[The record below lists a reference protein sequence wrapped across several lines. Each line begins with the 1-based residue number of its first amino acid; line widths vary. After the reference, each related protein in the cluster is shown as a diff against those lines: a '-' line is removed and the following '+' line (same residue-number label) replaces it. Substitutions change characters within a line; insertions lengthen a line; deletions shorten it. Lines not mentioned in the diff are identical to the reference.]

1 MAAPL
6 RTGATRVAV
15 TALALVCLGAARI
28 ALGTAGGTPARLGLA
43 LDALVAVA
51 ALRGARVSSRL
62 ARDARSRRA
71 WLFQTLMPATWLV
84 APIAWL
90 AGLPEPVADAARA
103 AAIGSVAASWWF
115 ASRVG
120 EALPRARMFVDG
132 AIGAAAVFVAGW
144 ALVFDEVWRRAGGGA
159 AGAVTIG
166 LPLAATW
173 VAVFGGAMALTEL
186 RDRQRVMPALYIVV
200 LVLIATSDLAWS
212 LGLAPWWAVAWAV
225 HRLATRSYG
234 GTSPRGRLVTTHRG
248 LVYAPY
254 ALVAPAAV
262 ALTVQGFSGDVR
274 APEIG
279 GAIVIALL
287 LVVRQHVT
295 LLENR
300 SLVLR
305 LEATE
310 RLLRHQATH
319 DSLTGLPGRVVLWER
334 LEHVAEQRRTGHAPV
349 AIAFLD
355 LDGFKAVNDQH
366 GHAAG
371 DAVLVE
377 VSRRMRQVLAPYG
390 NDAVAVRMSGDEFA
404 VLLVGDGAT
413 NPPDT
418 AHRLLDALDA
428 PILVSGVPLT
438 VSGSIGVAIADDGE
452 LNPSALLR
460 AADVAMYD
468 VKHSGKSGVQVARSD
483 RPGGRT

>member
-1 MAAPL
+1 
-6 RTGATRVAV
+6 VAV

-28 ALGTAGGTPARLGLA
+28 ALGSAGGTPARLGLA
-43 LDALVAVA
+43 LDALVALV
-51 ALRGARVSSRL
+51 ALRGAWLSSRL

-103 AAIGSVAASWWF
+103 AAIGAIAVSWWF

-120 EALPRARMFVDG
+120 EALPRARVSVDG
-132 AIGAAAVFVAGW
+132 AIGASAAFVAGW
-144 ALVFDEVWRRAGGGA
+144 ALAFDEAWHRAGGGA
-159 AGAVTIG
+159 AGAVAVG
-166 LPLAATW
+166 LPLAAVW
-173 VAVFGGAMALTEL
+173 IAVFGSAMAWTEL
-186 RDRQRVMPALYIVV
+186 RDRHRVMPVLYVVV
-200 LVLIATSDLAWS
+200 LVLVAGSDISWS
-212 LGLAPWWAVAWAV
+212 LGGAPWWAVAWAV

-234 GTSPRGRLVTTHRG
+234 GTSPRARLLTTHRG

-254 ALVAPAAV
+254 ALVAPAAI
-262 ALTVQGFSGDVR
+262 ALTVRGLDGDVSP
-274 APEIG
+274 AEIV
-279 GAIVIALL
+279 GAIVIASL

-300 SLVLR
+300 NLVLR

-310 RLLRHQATH
+310 QLLRHQATH
-319 DSLTGLPGRVVLWER
+319 DSLTGLPGRVVLWEQ
-334 LEHVAEQRRTGHAPV
+334 LEDVAERRRTGHVPV

-355 LDGFKAVNDQH
+355 LDGFKAINDQH

-377 VSRRMRQVLAPYG
+377 VARRMRQVLAPHG
-390 NDAVAVRMSGDEFA
+390 DDAVAVRMSGDEFA
-404 VLLVGDGAT
+404 VLLMGDAAQ
-413 NPPDT
+413 NPPGT
-418 AHRLLDALDA
+418 ARRLLDALDA
-428 PILVSGVPLT
+428 PVLVNDVPLT
-438 VSGSIGVAIADDGE
+438 VSGSVGVAAADHGE

-468 VKHSGKSGVQVARSD
+468 VKHSGKRGVQVARSD
-483 RPGGRT
+483 RSGSRI